1 MTQVT
6 VIGPGNIG
14 AAVAGL
20 AKKAGASVQLLG
32 RNVESTGTV
41 AAEVGATAGAVG
53 DAITG
58 DIVVLAVPHAALSE
72 IAATYGP
79 QLDGRIVVETTNPLN
94 FETFDSLVVEPD
106 SSATAEL
113 AAALPGARVVKGF
126 NVNFAATLASGEV
139 AGEPTTVLVAGDD
152 EAARES
158 VIQLVT
164 AAGLRGVALGGL
176 NRARELEAIGFAQL
190 VLAAQEKLPWTG
202 AITLRG

>member
-6 VIGPGNIG
+6 IIGPGNIG

-32 RNVESTGTV
+32 RNPESTGTV

-72 IAATYGP
+72 IAATYGE
-79 QLDGRIVVETTNPLN
+79 QLKGRVVVDTTNPVNL
-94 FETFDSLVVEPD
+94 ETFDSLMVAAD

-113 AAALPGARVVKGF
+113 AAALPDARVVKGF

-158 VIQLVT
+158 VIELVS

-176 NRARELEAIGFAQL
+176 NRARELESIGFAQM

-202 AITLRG
+202 ALTLRG

>member
-72 IAATYGP
+72 IAATDGP

-113 AAALPGARVVKGF
+113 AAALPGAR
-126 NVNFAATLASGEV
+126 
-139 AGEPTTVLVAGDD
+139 
-152 EAARES
+152 
-158 VIQLVT
+158 
-164 AAGLRGVALGGL
+164 LRGVALGGL